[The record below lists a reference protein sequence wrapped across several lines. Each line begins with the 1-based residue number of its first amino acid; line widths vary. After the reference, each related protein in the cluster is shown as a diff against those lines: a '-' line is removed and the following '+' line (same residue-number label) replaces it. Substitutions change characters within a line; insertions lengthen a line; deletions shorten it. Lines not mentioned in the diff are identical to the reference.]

1 MKSQQKLARPIVL
14 SLCTP
19 DIQYADFA
27 FSLGILYGYCI
38 GKGMNAVIDQVKTT
52 LICYGRNMQV
62 HRALAINASHI
73 LFLDADMQFPK
84 TTLERLMNRN
94 KDIVGC
100 TYSQRRSPRWYTHR
114 TLDNLRSIPMDGREL
129 FKVAS
134 LGMGCV
140 LIKADVFKKI
150 ARPWFEVEYSGQ
162 LDQNGMDEHTS
173 EDVTFY
179 DRARLQGFDI
189 WCDWELSQQI
199 KHIGTFAYGLEHV
212 EMMPTYLGE

>member
-1 MKSQQKLARPIVL
+1 
-14 SLCTP
+14 
-19 DIQYADFA
+19 
-27 FSLGILYGYCI
+27 
-38 GKGMNAVIDQVKTT
+38 
-52 LICYGRNMQV
+52 
-62 HRALAINASHI
+62 
-73 LFLDADMQFPK
+73 
-84 TTLERLMNRN
+84 
-94 KDIVGC
+94 
-100 TYSQRRSPRWYTHR
+100 
-114 TLDNLRSIPMDGREL
+114 MDGREL